1 MKFTPTLTPAMAVLV
16 AGLALAGCQ
25 KSTTDAQADAVR
37 DTTKAE
43 ASSMDTKADA
53 VADQGSA
60 VGGAT
65 EDNAKAAADAMHDNA
80 DAIKKE
86 GEAKADAIESGTIGA
101 TTKTDSA
108 TTTTEPTKK

>member
-1 MKFTPTLTPAMAVLV
+1 MKITLAPTLLILA

-43 ASSMDTKADA
+43 ASSMETRADVVENNGA
-53 VADQGSA
+53 A
-60 VGGAT
+60 VGAAT
-65 EDNAKAAADAMHDNA
+65 EDNAKAAADAMRD
-80 DAIKKE
+80 DAKAVKDT
-86 GEAKADAIESGTIGA
+86 GEVKADAIEAGKIGA
-101 TTKTDSA
+101 TTKTDTS